1 MGGLRGLYLIAS
13 VHQGEGGH
21 LHSMRDLVENLRGS
35 GIAPVIAV
43 VGDGKATRVFDSL
56 DCRKYFFLM
65 RRSGEMKEILEKLE
79 SVVRVERPDVIHSYG
94 SPALFAAMYLSRI
107 YRIPLIHTQLDGMGP
122 GTRFPHL
129 PYCMVYS
136 KEGEAFFKNNPEY
149 RSTEIFCFPNR
160 VARVIPDR
168 ARITRLKN
176 ELRLS
181 RGFIFLRIARIC
193 EIYRESFLKSI
204 AFVEK
209 LNRDGI
215 SANLLV
221 IGVDED
227 PKVTEELRRHEG
239 RSIRIIT
246 GDEYTSD
253 ADGLMDIAD
262 CVIGAGNSFMA
273 AASLGKIL
281 LTTPSFAQYPILV
294 DESNFNEFF
303 FYNFRCT
310 FPRPADFKMDDEER
324 YAALVKLLRS
334 RRDRKRYQRFS
345 RELFAAHFDVRSFV
359 KEYIPLLRR
368 LKFRLLADTGE
379 YYRRLRA
386 TLSGESRRTGDGASR
401 LRLWSAN
408 IAILSR
414 MLLLYLF
421 HAVGLPVRSHTDGI
435 LGVAAAHDLEVRELR
450 LKKKTYDL
458 VILAQAH
465 NEEQLM
471 PQFLDGALAVADGIV
486 LLDDGS
492 TDRTN
497 ETAFHEKIVLKV
509 RKRTHSGFRDLENR
523 NVLLSLAEHIPARW
537 FLFLDIDEVVDER
550 YWDTLRETVRRSDA
564 DIVEVGIVNLWG
576 DDSHVRIDTPPP
588 SVNGV
593 LWRPRLFRKKSGM
606 RIASSKQL
614 HFSLIPYQT
623 NRQERRPIMVRHY
636 GNMTKERRRMR
647 YERYRKEDSDLI
659 YQPSYEHIIA
669 EDVTLEPIESAYREV
684 DRSGMV

>member
-21 LHSMRDLVENLRGS
+21 LHSMRDLVENLQGNAL
-35 GIAPVIAV
+35 APVVAV
-43 VGDGKATRVFDSL
+43 LGDGKATRVFDSL

-65 RRSGEMKEILEKLE
+65 RRAGEMKEILEKLE
-79 SVVRVERPDVIHSYG
+79 SVVRIERPDVIHSYG

-107 YRIPLIHTQLDGMGP
+107 YRIPLLHTQLDGMGL
-122 GTRFPHL
+122 GVRFPHL

-136 KEGEAFFKNNPEY
+136 KEGEAFFRNDPGY
-149 RSTEIFCFPNR
+149 RSTEVFCFPNR

-168 ARITRLKN
+168 ARIARLKN
-176 ELRLS
+176 ELRLP

-215 SANLLV
+215 PANLLI

-227 PKVTEELRRHEG
+227 PKVTEELKRRE
-239 RSIRIIT
+239 SKSVRIVT
-246 GDEYTSD
+246 GDEYTSN

-281 LTTPSFAQYPILV
+281 LTTPSFAQYPVLV

-310 FPRPADFKMDDEER
+310 FPRPADFAMSEDER

-334 RRDRKRYQRFS
+334 DRDRKRYRRFS

-359 KEYIPLLRR
+359 KEYIPLLKR
-368 LKFRLLADTGE
+368 LTFRLLANTGE

-386 TLSGESRRTGDGASR
+386 TLSGESRRTGDGANR

-414 MLLLYLF
+414 MWILYLF
-421 HAVGLPVRSHTDGI
+421 HAVGLPVRGRMDGI
-435 LGVAAAHDLEVRELR
+435 LGAAAAHDLEVRELR
-450 LKKKTYDL
+450 LKKRTYNL

-471 PQFLDGALAVADGIV
+471 PQFLDGAAAIADGIV

-497 ETAFHEKIVLKV
+497 ETAVHEKLIMKV
-509 RKRTHSGFRDLENR
+509 RKRAHGGFRDLENR
-523 NVLLSLAEHIPARW
+523 NMLLSLAEHIPARW

-550 YWDTLRETVRRSDA
+550 YRDVLRETVRRSDA

-576 DDSHVRIDTPPP
+576 DERRIRIDTPPP

-593 LWRPRLFRKKSGM
+593 LWRPRLFRKKSAM
-606 RIASSKQL
+606 HIVSSKQL
-614 HFSLIPYQT
+614 HFSLIPYET
-623 NRQERRPIMVRHY
+623 DRHERRPIMVRHY

-647 YERYRKEDSDLI
+647 YERYRKEDSGLAC
-659 YQPSYEHIIA
+659 QPSYEHILA
-669 EDVTLEPIESAYREV
+669 EDVALEPIESAYREI